1 MRLYEITIR
10 NKNRNL
16 QPFDTSLQVGND
28 IIDNFKKDPDYFR
41 TWKSADV
48 DVVMMPPYEYIKR
61 VILGFTANRERIG
74 DRSQRINDKSYQYSE
89 DMLAGDKFPM
99 PYLDLRNGGF
109 GQEGWHRAEAAEM
122 LGIDKIPVAIIKS
135 TD

>member
-10 NKNRNL
+10 NKNPNS
-16 QPFDTSLQVGND
+16 QPFDTSLKVGND

-41 TWKSADV
+41 TWKESDV
-48 DVVMMPPYEYIKR
+48 EIVWMPPYEYIKR
-61 VILGFTANRERIG
+61 VILGFTKTKEMRGPR
-74 DRSQRINDKSYQYSE
+74 DQRINDKSYEYSE

-99 PYLDLRNGGF
+99 PYLDLRNGRF